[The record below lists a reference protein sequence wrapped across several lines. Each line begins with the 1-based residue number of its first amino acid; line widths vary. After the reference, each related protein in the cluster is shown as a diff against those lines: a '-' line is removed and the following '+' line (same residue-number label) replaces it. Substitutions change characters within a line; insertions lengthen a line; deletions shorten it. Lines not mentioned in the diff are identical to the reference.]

1 MGRGNGRS
9 CRRAHALNAPAQ
21 SIRQAAHGVWVPIVF
36 VVLWSTG
43 FVVAKYASPHAPPLT
58 FLLWRYSAAVAVLLP
73 VIALTRAPWPRTRAA
88 WLHTAVAGILLQ
100 ATYLGGVW
108 YAIAHGLPAGIAA
121 LVVGTQPLLT
131 AVAAGVIGERASAR
145 QWSGLILGFAGVVLV
160 VWDRLTGQ
168 GIDAAVIAIIL
179 LALAGITAGTL
190 YQKRFGGATDLRT
203 GAAIQ
208 FAASLVV
215 TAPLAAALES
225 LHVDLVPAFWG
236 ALAWSV
242 IVLSLAAMVLLL
254 AMIRRGRAT
263 EVASLMYLTPP
274 MTAALA
280 WLIFGERLTA
290 VALTGIAVTVLGV
303 ALVVE
308 RKESNG

>member
-1 MGRGNGRS
+1 VP
-9 CRRAHALNAPAQ
+9 AL
-21 SIRQAAHGVWVPIVF
+21 SIRPAAYGVWVPIVF

-43 FVVAKYASPHAPPLT
+43 FIVAKYASPHAPPLT
-58 FLLWRYSAAVAVLLP
+58 FLLWRYAAAVAVLLP
-73 VIALTRAPWPRTRAA
+73 VVAITRAPWPRTCTA

-100 ATYLGGVW
+100 ASYLGGVW

-131 AVAAGVIGERASAR
+131 AVAAGAIGERASAR
-145 QWSGLILGFAGVVLV
+145 QWSGLILGLAGVVLV
-160 VWDRLTGQ
+160 VWDRLTVQ
-168 GIDAAVIAIIL
+168 GIDVTVSAIIL

-208 FAASLVV
+208 FAASFVV
-215 TAPLAAALES
+215 TAPFAAAFES
-225 LHVDLVPAFWG
+225 LRVDLVPAFWG

-242 IVLSLAAMVLLL
+242 IVLSLAAMALLL

-263 EVASLMYLTPP
+263 EVASLMYLTPL

-280 WLIFGERLTA
+280 WLIFGERLTPI
-290 VALTGIAVTVLGV
+290 ALIGIAVTVLGV
-303 ALVVE
+303 ALVLE
-308 RKESNG
+308 RRESNG